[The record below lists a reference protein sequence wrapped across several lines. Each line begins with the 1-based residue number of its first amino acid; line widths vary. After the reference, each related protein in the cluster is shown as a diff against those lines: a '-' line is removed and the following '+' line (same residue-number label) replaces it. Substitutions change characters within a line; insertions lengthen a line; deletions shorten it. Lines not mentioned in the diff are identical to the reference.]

1 MLGLIVF
8 NIVILAAMVWCGRFT
23 AKHAV
28 RKRRPW
34 RRWFM
39 LGALF
44 FPFPSI
50 VLALLPS
57 LDEDDGTLTPPPP
70 AKRGFAGALLQFRTD
85 HTRRPDSPRF
95 SPIT

>member
-1 MLGLIVF
+1 MLGWIVF
-8 NIVILAAMVWCGRFT
+8 NIVLLAAMVWCGRFT

-28 RKRRPW
+28 RKGRPW

-57 LDEDDGTLTPPPP
+57 HSEDGSPPTSPSP
-70 AKRGFAGALLQFRTD
+70 AKRGFASALLQFRTNQ
-85 HTRRPDSPRF
+85 TRRPDSPRF

>member
-1 MLGLIVF
+1 MFGWIIF
-8 NIVILAAMVWCGRFT
+8 NIVLLAVMVWCGRFT

-28 RKRRPW
+28 RKGRPW

-57 LDEDDGTLTPPPP
+57 LNENDGTPTPPSP
-70 AKRGFAGALLQFRTD
+70 AKRGFASALPQFRAD

>member
-1 MLGLIVF
+1 MFGWIF
-8 NIVILAAMVWCGRFT
+8 DIVIIAVMVWCGRFT

-28 RKRRPW
+28 QKGRSW

-57 LDEDDGTLTPPPP
+57 HGEDDGTLTPPSS
-70 AKRGFAGALLQFRTD
+70 AKRGFTSALLQFRKD